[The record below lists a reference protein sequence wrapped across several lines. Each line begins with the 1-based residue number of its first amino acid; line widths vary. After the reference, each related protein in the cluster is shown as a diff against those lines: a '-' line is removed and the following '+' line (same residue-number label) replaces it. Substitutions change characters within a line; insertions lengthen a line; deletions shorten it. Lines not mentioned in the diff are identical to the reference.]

1 MAPSVSK
8 KRKLED
14 GTKGKI
20 SRPSKKIRKQ
30 LSYDSDSSNPEDG
43 GEFQAVD
50 LEDSA
55 SAASD
60 PPYASTGA
68 NSLALTSQTSGSDS
82 DSDAASDTSNGASS
96 ASDPQSLAM
105 SQRRKRNDP
114 SAFATSMTK
123 ILSSKLS
130 ASKRSDPVL
139 ARSKTAALA
148 SQELNNSRL
157 EAKARHKLRE
167 EKKAELD
174 KGRVKDVLGL
184 ESASAAAK
192 AITEP
197 GAVDTGGQQGMS
209 VGEIAEQERRL
220 RKTAQRG
227 VVKLFNAVRAA
238 QVKAEE
244 AGRQARKKGMLGVG
258 RREERVSEMSKQ
270 GFLELIGGGGAGA
283 KPKGGAIE
291 EA

>member
-1 MAPSVSK
+1 MATSISK

-14 GTKGKI
+14 GMKGKI
-20 SRPSKKIRKQ
+20 SRPHKKARKQ
-30 LSYDSDSSNPEDG
+30 QSYDSSSSISEADA
-43 GEFQAVD
+43 EFQAVD

-55 SAASD
+55 SDASD

-68 NSLALTSQTSGSDS
+68 NSLALASQTSES
-82 DSDAASDTSNGASS
+82 DSDAASDTSDDASS
-96 ASDPQSLAM
+96 AADSHPLTM
-105 SQRRKRNDP
+105 SKRRKRNDP

-130 ASKRSDPVL
+130 TSKRSDPVL
-139 ARSKTAALA
+139 ARSKEAALA
-148 SQELNNSRL
+148 SQELSNSRL

-174 KGRVKDVLGL
+174 KGRIKDVLGL
-184 ESASAAAK
+184 ESAPAAAK
-192 AITEP
+192 AIP
-197 GAVDTGGQQGMS
+197 DHRAVDASGQVGMS
-209 VGEIAEQERRL
+209 VGEIADQERRL

-244 AGRQARKKGMLGVG
+244 AGKEARRNGVMGVG
-258 RREERVSEMSKQ
+258 RREEKVSEMSKK
-270 GFLELIGGGGAGA
+270 GFLELIAGGGAGR
-283 KPKGGAIE
+283 KSKVVMIE